1 MNEIDVLKKENE
13 DLRREC
19 EILQKILLDER
30 RFFIQEFKHSV
41 VENYRQTV
49 QNNREHKIGLH
60 PNYEK
65 ETGLDQVSFEVPYE
79 LFKTLLKR
87 TGQRLTH
94 EEFLS
99 ITIHPANRT
108 KKTVRQYQFLFSIWM
123 NDNIKNEVRRPSEQL
138 QTGCLRTRRRRLG
151 RSSYHRK

>member
-49 QNNREHKIGLH
+49 QNNREHK
-60 PNYEK
+60 K
-65 ETGLDQVSFEVPYE
+65 ESQNVTQ
-79 LFKTLLKR
+79 
-87 TGQRLTH
+87 
-94 EEFLS
+94 
-99 ITIHPANRT
+99 
-108 KKTVRQYQFLFSIWM
+108 KKI
-123 NDNIKNEVRRPSEQL
+123 N
-138 QTGCLRTRRRRLG
+138 
-151 RSSYHRK
+151 

>member
-49 QNNREHKIGLH
+49 QNNREHK
-60 PNYEK
+60 K
-65 ETGLDQVSFEVPYE
+65 ESQNVTQ
-79 LFKTLLKR
+79 
-87 TGQRLTH
+87 
-94 EEFLS
+94 
-99 ITIHPANRT
+99 
-108 KKTVRQYQFLFSIWM
+108 KK
-123 NDNIKNEVRRPSEQL
+123 D
-138 QTGCLRTRRRRLG
+138 
-151 RSSYHRK
+151 

>member
-49 QNNREHKIGLH
+49 QNNREH
-60 PNYEK
+60 EK
-65 ETGLDQVSFEVPYE
+65 KSHRVS
-79 LFKTLLKR
+79 
-87 TGQRLTH
+87 
-94 EEFLS
+94 
-99 ITIHPANRT
+99 
-108 KKTVRQYQFLFSIWM
+108 
-123 NDNIKNEVRRPSEQL
+123 
-138 QTGCLRTRRRRLG
+138 
-151 RSSYHRK
+151 